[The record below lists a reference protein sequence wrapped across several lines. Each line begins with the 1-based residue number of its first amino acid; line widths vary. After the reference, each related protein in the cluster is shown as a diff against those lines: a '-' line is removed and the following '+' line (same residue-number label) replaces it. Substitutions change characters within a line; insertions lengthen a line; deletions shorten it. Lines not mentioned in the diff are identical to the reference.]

1 MFIHFVYNPILYNI
15 YIHTYIYIYVA
26 YLYSNYC
33 CIFGILTAFSPGTKL
48 VWMLLSGRQSISMD
62 SFGSYSNCRS
72 LPVAAWPHPFPMQS
86 CLSDNVNPAAHGIPA
101 ACGHSNISRKWSLW
115 HFMVTLNSS
124 NDWKL
129 GSLRN
134 FGVLQVGGPLAF
146 NGPTFV
152 FGLGFRMREHS
163 RYM

>member
-15 YIHTYIYIYVA
+15 YTYIYIYVA

-72 LPVAAWPHPFPMQS
+72 LTVDDLFFFAWAWGLHQKNCF
-86 CLSDNVNPAAHGIPA
+86 AHCMSWLLNNGGETSKTQ
-101 ACGHSNISRKWSLW
+101 CC
-115 HFMVTLNSS
+115 LNSTLLNHS
-124 NDWKL
+124 GHFYSIPWKICEQIPHL
-129 GSLRN
+129 SFQMTCDMWKMLI
-134 FGVLQVGGPLAF
+134 LHS
-146 NGPTFV
+146 FV
-152 FGLGFRMREHS
+152 SWSFSKNHK
-163 RYM
+163 